1 MSIPQNPWFKVPPE
15 SNNGKAVLQHETL
28 LIIEEQAEKEET
40 EGLLTH
46 AAMFNIQTAFLWQ
59 LFKPQPA
66 QMFWL
71 C

>member
-1 MSIPQNPWFKVPPE
+1 M
-15 SNNGKAVLQHETL
+15 AVLQPEALVIVQHQTG
-28 LIIEEQAEKEET
+28 KEET

-59 LFKPQPA
+59 LFKPPPA
-66 QMFWL
+66 QMAWL